1 MKKKLLRWFCLI
13 LAAAAAAVI
22 WYNIPVRLLKT
33 DEISAINVYDGNRG
47 TEFTLTDPDDI
58 AYIVNAFKDV
68 RFKRDGTAF
77 ILGTSFHLKFYSD
90 KDWPTARFILM
101 SRGGFIKKDAFFY
114 NPVYRDE
121 IFDEVY
127 DYLTQLSEAERSRI
141 ETGSD

>member
-1 MKKKLLRWFCLI
+1 
-13 LAAAAAAVI
+13 
-22 WYNIPVRLLKT
+22 
-33 DEISAINVYDGNRG
+33 
-47 TEFTLTDPDDI
+47 
-58 AYIVNAFKDV
+58 
-68 RFKRDGTAF
+68 
-77 ILGTSFHLKFYSD
+77 
-90 KDWPTARFILM
+90 M